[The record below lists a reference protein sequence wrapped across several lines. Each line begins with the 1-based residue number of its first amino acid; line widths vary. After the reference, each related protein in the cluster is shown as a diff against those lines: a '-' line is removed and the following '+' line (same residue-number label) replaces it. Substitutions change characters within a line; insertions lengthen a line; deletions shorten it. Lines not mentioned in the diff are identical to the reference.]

1 LNKPLLP
8 PPHLQAISTEGA
20 VELTLTGGEGLPSGV
35 EGRTLAL
42 HDKNPELG
50 NKVWSGVVR
59 ACVCERVTGPLPA
72 PWGGSPALV

>member
-1 LNKPLLP
+1 M
-8 PPHLQAISTEGA
+8 QAISTEGA

-59 ACVCERVTGPLPA
+59 ERVTGPLPA
-72 PWGGSPALV
+72 PWGGSPALG